1 MAEKKNA
8 REASVKSSRAKNNTK
23 AKTAVKAETVKAAAK
38 ATAKVAKPAAK
49 AAAKPA
55 AKETAKAPAKAPEK
69 AAKPKTAAKLRTR
82 SKAKTKPQVNLKV
95 IALGGLEEIGKNM
108 TVLEYGDDIIII
120 DCGLAFP
127 EDDMLGIDLVIP
139 DVTYLAKNIDK
150 IRGIVLTHGH
160 EDHIGALPYI
170 LKQLN
175 VPVFGTLL
183 TLGLLENKLREH
195 KMLDSTTRHTVV
207 PGEKVKLGQMVVEF
221 IHTNHSIA
229 DAVALAI
236 HTPVGVV
243 VHTGDFKVDYT
254 PIDGDIID
262 LQRFAA
268 LGKEGVLLLMS
279 DSTNAER
286 KGFTM
291 SEKNVGKVF
300 EKIFEDT
307 PKNRIMVATFSSNIH
322 RIQQVI
328 NAAYMYGRKVAIIG
342 RSMVN
347 AVKTASEL
355 DYLWVPPRTLID
367 INEVKNYQDNQLV
380 IITTGSQGETMSALS
395 RIASGEHKQVTVKP
409 DDKIIIS
416 ASAIPGNE
424 KNVFRVVN
432 ELMKKGAK
440 VVYGD
445 IEDIHVSG
453 HARQEELKLM
463 LALTKPKFFMPVH
476 GEFMHLSCHRDLAV
490 SMGMDKNDIFV
501 MKLGEVLEV
510 NQNEAKVTGV
520 VPTGQIMVDGLGVGD
535 VGNIVLRDRKH
546 LSQDGLMVVVVSMDK
561 EYGTIVSGPDII
573 SRGFV
578 YVREAENL
586 MDEARLAVLE
596 ALQECEAKNITS
608 WNYIKGVIKDTL
620 KNYIWQKT
628 KRSPMILPIIMEV

>member
-1 MAEKKNA
+1 VCFLAN
-8 REASVKSSRAKNNTK
+8 RRS
-23 AKTAVKAETVKAAAK
+23 
-38 ATAKVAKPAAK
+38 
-49 AAAKPA
+49 
-55 AKETAKAPAKAPEK
+55 
-69 AAKPKTAAKLRTR
+69 KPKTR
-82 SKAKTKPQVNLKV
+82 LKV

-108 TVLEYGDDIIII
+108 TVLEYGNDIIII

-139 DVTYLAKNIDK
+139 DITYLAKNVEK

-160 EDHIGALPYI
+160 EDHIGALPYV
-170 LKQLN
+170 LKQLK

-195 KMLDSTTRHTVV
+195 KMLDKTTLHTVV
-207 PGEKVKLGQMVVEF
+207 PGEKVKLGEMVVEF

-229 DAVALAI
+229 DSVALAI
-236 HTPVGVV
+236 QTPVGMVI
-243 VHTGDFKVDYT
+243 HTGDFKVDYT

-262 LQRFAA
+262 LQRFAE
-268 LGKEGVLLLMS
+268 LGSQGVLLLMS

-300 EKIFEDT
+300 ERIFEET
-307 PKNRIMVATFSSNIH
+307 PRNRIMVATFSSNIH
-322 RIQQVI
+322 RIQQII

-367 INEVKNYQDNQLV
+367 INEIKNYRDEQLV

-395 RIASGEHKQVTVKP
+395 RIANSEHKQVSVKP

-424 KNVFRVVN
+424 KNVIRVVN
-432 ELMKKGAK
+432 ELLKKGAD
-440 VVYGD
+440 VVYGG

-476 GEFMHLSCHRDLAV
+476 GEYMHLSSHRDLAI
-490 SMGMDKNDIFV
+490 SMGMDKKNIFV
-501 MKLGEVLEV
+501 NKLGDVLELSK
-510 NQNEAKVTGV
+510 NEAKVTGT
-520 VPTGQIMVDGLGVGD
+520 VPTGQVMVDGLGVGD

-546 LSQDGLMVVVVSMDK
+546 LSEDGLMVVVVSM
-561 EYGTIVSGPDII
+561 EEETGQIVAGPDII

-578 YVREAENL
+578 YVRESEGL
-586 MDEARLAVLE
+586 MDGAREVVVK
-596 ALQECEAKNITS
+596 ALQECEEKNITS
-608 WNYIKGVIKDTL
+608 WNYIKNLIKDTL

>member
-1 MAEKKNA
+1 MAEKKEKKEPKEA
-8 REASVKSSRAKNNTK
+8 REPKA
-23 AKTAVKAETVKAAAK
+23 AKTVRET
-38 ATAKVAKPAAK
+38 KPAAK
-49 AAAKPA
+49 PRTRGRGRAKAKP
-55 AKETAKAPAKAPEK
+55 T
-69 AAKPKTAAKLRTR
+69 
-82 SKAKTKPQVNLKV
+82 VKV

-108 TVLEYGDDIIII
+108 TVLEYGDDIVII

-139 DVTYLAKNIDK
+139 DISYLAKNTDK

-195 KMLDSTTRHTVV
+195 KMLDKVRLHTVV
-207 PGEKVKLGQMVVEF
+207 PGEKVKLGQMMVEF

-236 HTPVGVV
+236 HTPAGVI

-254 PIDGDIID
+254 PIDGDVIN
-262 LQRFAA
+262 LQRFAE
-268 LGKEGVLLLMS
+268 LGSQGVLLLMS

-291 SEKNVGKVF
+291 SEKTVGKVF
-300 EKIFEDT
+300 ERIFEET
-307 PKNRIMVATFSSNIH
+307 PRNRIMVATFSSNIH
-322 RIQQVI
+322 RIQQII

-355 DYLWVPPRTLID
+355 DYLWVPPRTVID
-367 INEVKNYQDNQLV
+367 INEIKNYRDEQLV
-380 IITTGSQGETMSALS
+380 IIMTGSQGETMSALS
-395 RIASGEHKQVTVKP
+395 RIASNEHKQVSIKP

-424 KNVFRVVN
+424 KSVFRMMNELVKRGADVVN
-432 ELMKKGAK
+432 
-440 VVYGD
+440 GD
-445 IEDIHVSG
+445 AEDIHVSG

-463 LALTKPKFFMPVH
+463 LALTKPRFFMPVH
-476 GEFMHLSCHRDLAV
+476 GEFMHLSCHRDLAI
-490 SMGMDKNDIFV
+490 SMGMDKKDIFV
-501 MKLGEVLEV
+501 MKLGDVLEV
-510 NQNEAKVTGV
+510 NKNEAKITGS
-520 VPTGQIMVDGLGVGD
+520 VPTGQVMVDGLGVGD

-546 LSQDGLMVVVVSMDK
+546 LSQDGLMVVVVAMDR
-561 EYGTIVSGPDII
+561 ETGEVISGPDII

-586 MDEARLAVLE
+586 MDEARKVVLD
-596 ALQECEAKNITS
+596 ALLRCEEKNVTS
-608 WNYIKGVIKDTL
+608 WNYIKGLIKDTL

-628 KRSPMILPIIMEV
+628 KRSPMILPIIMDV

>member
-1 MAEKKNA
+1 MAN
-8 REASVKSSRAKNNTK
+8 RRS
-23 AKTAVKAETVKAAAK
+23 
-38 ATAKVAKPAAK
+38 
-49 AAAKPA
+49 
-55 AKETAKAPAKAPEK
+55 
-69 AAKPKTAAKLRTR
+69 KPKTR
-82 SKAKTKPQVNLKV
+82 LKV

-108 TVLEYGDDIIII
+108 TVLEYGNDIIII

-139 DVTYLAKNIDK
+139 DITYLAKNVEK

-160 EDHIGALPYI
+160 EDHIGALPYV
-170 LKQLN
+170 LKQLK

-195 KMLDSTTRHTVV
+195 KMLDKTTLHTVV
-207 PGEKVKLGQMVVEF
+207 PGEKVKLGEMVVEF

-229 DAVALAI
+229 DSVALAI
-236 HTPVGVV
+236 QTPVGMVI
-243 VHTGDFKVDYT
+243 HTGDFKVDYT

-262 LQRFAA
+262 LQRFAE
-268 LGKEGVLLLMS
+268 LGSQGVLLLMS

-300 EKIFEDT
+300 ERIFEET
-307 PKNRIMVATFSSNIH
+307 PRNRIMVATFSSNIH
-322 RIQQVI
+322 RIQQII

-367 INEVKNYQDNQLV
+367 INEIKNYRDEQLV

-395 RIASGEHKQVTVKP
+395 RIANSEHKQVSVKP

-424 KNVFRVVN
+424 KNVIRVVN
-432 ELMKKGAK
+432 ELLKKGAD
-440 VVYGD
+440 VVYGG
-445 IEDIHVSG
+445 IEGIHVSG

-476 GEFMHLSCHRDLAV
+476 GEYMHLSSHRDLAI
-490 SMGMDKNDIFV
+490 SMGMDKKNIFV
-501 MKLGEVLEV
+501 NKLGDVLELSK
-510 NQNEAKVTGV
+510 NEAKVTGT
-520 VPTGQIMVDGLGVGD
+520 VPTGQVMVDGLGVGD

-546 LSQDGLMVVVVSMDK
+546 LSEDGLMVVVVSM
-561 EYGTIVSGPDII
+561 EEETGQIVAGPDII

-578 YVREAENL
+578 YVRESEGL
-586 MDEARLAVLE
+586 MDGAREVVMK
-596 ALQECEAKNITS
+596 ALQECEEKNITS
-608 WNYIKGVIKDTL
+608 WNYIKNLIKDTL

>member
-1 MAEKKNA
+1 MAN
-8 REASVKSSRAKNNTK
+8 RRS
-23 AKTAVKAETVKAAAK
+23 
-38 ATAKVAKPAAK
+38 
-49 AAAKPA
+49 
-55 AKETAKAPAKAPEK
+55 
-69 AAKPKTAAKLRTR
+69 KPKTR
-82 SKAKTKPQVNLKV
+82 LKV

-108 TVLEYGDDIIII
+108 TVLEYGNDIIII

-139 DVTYLAKNIDK
+139 DITYLAKNVEK

-160 EDHIGALPYI
+160 EDHIGALPYV
-170 LKQLN
+170 LKQLK

-183 TLGLLENKLREH
+183 TLGLLENKLRKH
-195 KMLDSTTRHTVV
+195 KMLDKTTLHTVV
-207 PGEKVKLGQMVVEF
+207 PGEKVKLGEMVVEF

-229 DAVALAI
+229 DSVALAI
-236 HTPVGVV
+236 QTPVGMVI
-243 VHTGDFKVDYT
+243 HTGDFKVDYT

-262 LQRFAA
+262 LQRFAE
-268 LGKEGVLLLMS
+268 LGSQGVLLLMS

-300 EKIFEDT
+300 ERIFEET
-307 PKNRIMVATFSSNIH
+307 PRNRIMVATFSSNIH
-322 RIQQVI
+322 RIQQII

-367 INEVKNYQDNQLV
+367 INEIKNYRDEQLV

-395 RIASGEHKQVTVKP
+395 RIANSEHKQVSVKP

-424 KNVFRVVN
+424 KNVIRVVN
-432 ELMKKGAK
+432 ELLKKGAD
-440 VVYGD
+440 VVYGG

-476 GEFMHLSCHRDLAV
+476 GEYMHLSSHRDLAI
-490 SMGMDKNDIFV
+490 SMGMDKKNIFV
-501 MKLGEVLEV
+501 NKLGDVLELSK
-510 NQNEAKVTGV
+510 NEAKVTGT
-520 VPTGQIMVDGLGVGD
+520 VPTGQVMVDGLGVGD

-546 LSQDGLMVVVVSMDK
+546 LSEDGLMVVVVSM
-561 EYGTIVSGPDII
+561 EEETGQIVAGPDII

-578 YVREAENL
+578 YVRESEGL
-586 MDEARLAVLE
+586 MDGAREVVMK
-596 ALQECEAKNITS
+596 ALQECEEKNITS
-608 WNYIKGVIKDTL
+608 WNYIKNLIKDTL

>member
-1 MAEKKNA
+1 MAGRKPKP
-8 REASVKSSRAKNNTK
+8 K
-23 AKTAVKAETVKAAAK
+23 AK
-38 ATAKVAKPAAK
+38 
-49 AAAKPA
+49 
-55 AKETAKAPAKAPEK
+55 
-69 AAKPKTAAKLRTR
+69 
-82 SKAKTKPQVNLKV
+82 LK
-95 IALGGLEEIGKNM
+95 IAALGGLEEIGKNM
-108 TVLEYGDDIIII
+108 TILEYGNDIMVI

-139 DVTYLAKNIDK
+139 DVTYLIKNIDK
-150 IRGIVLTHGH
+150 VRGIVLTHGH

-195 KMLDSTTRHTVV
+195 KMLDKTVLHTVV
-207 PGEKVKLGQMVVEF
+207 PKERVNLGQFNVEF

-229 DAVALAI
+229 DSVALAI
-236 HTPVGVV
+236 HTPIGTV

-254 PIDGDIID
+254 PIDGEIID
-262 LQRFAA
+262 LQRFGE

-291 SEKNVGKVF
+291 SEKSVGKVF

-322 RIQQVI
+322 RIQQAV
-328 NAAYMYGRKVAIIG
+328 NAAHMYGRKVAIIG

-355 DYLWVPPRTLID
+355 EYLTIPPRTLID
-367 INEVKNYQDNQLV
+367 ISEIKNYKDEQLV

-395 RIASGEHKQVTVKP
+395 RIAMNEHKQVSVKP
-409 DDKIIIS
+409 EDKIIIS

-424 KNVFRVVN
+424 KNVTRVVN
-432 ELMKKGAK
+432 ELLKKGAN
-440 VVYGD
+440 VIYGD
-445 IEDIHVSG
+445 MEEIHVSG

-476 GEFMHLSCHRDLAV
+476 GEFMHLSCHKDLAI
-490 SMGMDKNDIFV
+490 SMGHDKKDIFI
-501 MKLGEVLEV
+501 MKLGEVLELTRT
-510 NQNEAKVTGV
+510 EARINGT
-520 VPTGQIMVDGLGVGD
+520 VPAGHVMVDGLGVGD

-546 LSQDGLMVVVVSMDK
+546 LSQDGLMVVVVTMDR
-561 EYGTIVSGPDII
+561 ESGTIVAGPDII

-578 YVREAENL
+578 YVRVAEDL
-586 MDEARLAVLE
+586 MDEAKKVVLE
-596 ALQECEAKNITS
+596 ALMECEEKKITS

-620 KNYIWQKT
+620 KNFLWQKT
-628 KRSPMILPIIMEV
+628 KRSPMILPIIMDV

>member
-1 MAEKKNA
+1 VCFLAN
-8 REASVKSSRAKNNTK
+8 RRS
-23 AKTAVKAETVKAAAK
+23 
-38 ATAKVAKPAAK
+38 
-49 AAAKPA
+49 
-55 AKETAKAPAKAPEK
+55 
-69 AAKPKTAAKLRTR
+69 KPKTR
-82 SKAKTKPQVNLKV
+82 LKV

-108 TVLEYGDDIIII
+108 TVLEYGNDIIII

-139 DVTYLAKNIDK
+139 DITYLAKNVEK

-160 EDHIGALPYI
+160 EDHIGALPYV
-170 LKQLN
+170 LKQLK

-195 KMLDSTTRHTVV
+195 KMLDKTTLHTVV
-207 PGEKVKLGQMVVEF
+207 PGEKVKLGEMVVEF

-229 DAVALAI
+229 DSVALAI
-236 HTPVGVV
+236 QTPVGMVI
-243 VHTGDFKVDYT
+243 HTGDFKVDYT

-262 LQRFAA
+262 LQRFAE
-268 LGKEGVLLLMS
+268 LGSQGVLLLMS

-300 EKIFEDT
+300 ERIFEET
-307 PKNRIMVATFSSNIH
+307 PRNRIMVATFSSNIH
-322 RIQQVI
+322 RIQQII

-367 INEVKNYQDNQLV
+367 INEIKNYRDEQLV

-395 RIASGEHKQVTVKP
+395 RIANSEHKQVSVKP

-424 KNVFRVVN
+424 KNVIRVVN
-432 ELMKKGAK
+432 ELLKKGAD
-440 VVYGD
+440 VVYGG

-476 GEFMHLSCHRDLAV
+476 GEYMHLSSHRDLAI
-490 SMGMDKNDIFV
+490 SMGMDKKNIFV
-501 MKLGEVLEV
+501 NKLGDVLELSK
-510 NQNEAKVTGV
+510 NEAKVTGT
-520 VPTGQIMVDGLGVGD
+520 VPTGQVMVDGLGVGD

-546 LSQDGLMVVVVSMDK
+546 LSEDGLMVVVVSM
-561 EYGTIVSGPDII
+561 EEETGQIVAGPDII

-578 YVREAENL
+578 YVRESEGL
-586 MDEARLAVLE
+586 MDGAREVVMK
-596 ALQECEAKNITS
+596 ALQECEEKNITS
-608 WNYIKGVIKDTL
+608 WNYIKNLIKDTL

>member
-1 MAEKKNA
+1 MAEKKEMNIGG
-8 REASVKSSRAKNNTK
+8 AKEMKPTTRRK
-23 AKTAVKAETVKAAAK
+23 PMAKG
-38 ATAKVAKPAAK
+38 PAK

-55 AKETAKAPAKAPEK
+55 AKVSE
-69 AAKPKTAAKLRTR
+69 KTAAKPAEKGTAKPKSGSRTK
-82 SKAKTKPQVNLKV
+82 SKARPKASLKV
-95 IALGGLEEIGKNM
+95 IALGGLDEIGKNM
-108 TVLEYGDDIIII
+108 TVLEYGNDIIII

-139 DVTYLAKNIDK
+139 DISYLAKNIDK

-160 EDHIGALPYI
+160 EDHIGALPYV

-195 KMLDSTTRHTVV
+195 KMLEKVRRHTVV
-207 PGEKVKLGQMVVEF
+207 PGEKVKLGQMMVEF

-254 PIDGDIID
+254 PIDGEIID
-262 LQRFAA
+262 LQRFAE
-268 LGKEGVLLLMS
+268 LGKQGVLLLMS

-291 SEKNVGKVF
+291 SEKTVGKVF

-322 RIQQVI
+322 RIQQII

-367 INEVKNYQDNQLV
+367 INEIRNYRDEQLV

-395 RIASGEHKQVTVKP
+395 RIASNEHKQVSVKP

-432 ELMKKGAK
+432 ELLKKGAD

-463 LALTKPKFFMPVH
+463 LALTTPKFFMPVH
-476 GEFMHLSCHRDLAV
+476 GEFMHLSCHRDLAI
-490 SMGMDKNDIFV
+490 SMGMDKKDIFV
-501 MKLGEVLEV
+501 MKLGDVLEV
-510 NQNEAKVTGV
+510 NQKEAKVTGT
-520 VPTGQIMVDGLGVGD
+520 VPTGQVMVDGLGVGD

-546 LSQDGLMVVVVSMDK
+546 LSEDGLIVVVASMDRSS
-561 EYGTIVSGPDII
+561 GTLIAGPDII

-586 MDEARLAVLE
+586 MDEARHVVQD
-596 ALQECEAKNITS
+596 ALLRCEEKNVTS
-608 WNYIKGVIKDTL
+608 WNDIKGIIKDTL
-620 KNYIWQKT
+620 KGYIWQKT
-628 KRSPMILPIIMEV
+628 KRSPMILPIIMDI

>member
-1 MAEKKNA
+1 MAN
-8 REASVKSSRAKNNTK
+8 R
-23 AKTAVKAETVKAAAK
+23 
-38 ATAKVAKPAAK
+38 
-49 AAAKPA
+49 
-55 AKETAKAPAKAPEK
+55 
-69 AAKPKTAAKLRTR
+69 KPKPK
-82 SKAKTKPQVNLKV
+82 SKAKLKV
-95 IALGGLEEIGKNM
+95 MALGGLEEIGKNM
-108 TVLEYGDDIIII
+108 TVLEYGNDIVVI

-127 EDDMLGIDLVIP
+127 EDDMLGVDLVIP
-139 DVTYLAKNIDK
+139 DITYLTKNIDK
-150 IRGIVLTHGH
+150 IKGIVLTHGH
-160 EDHIGALPYI
+160 EDHIGALPYV
-170 LKQLN
+170 LKQLR

-195 KMLDSTTRHTVV
+195 KMLDKTTLHTVV
-207 PGEKVKLGQMVVEF
+207 PGEKVKLGEMLVEF

-229 DAVALAI
+229 DSVALAI
-236 HTPVGVV
+236 QTPVGTVI
-243 VHTGDFKVDYT
+243 HTGDFKIDYT
-254 PIDGDIID
+254 PIDGEVID
-262 LQRFAA
+262 LQRFAE
-268 LGKEGVLLLMS
+268 LGSEGVLLLMS

-286 KGFTM
+286 KGYTM

-300 EKIFEDT
+300 ERIFEET
-307 PKNRIMVATFSSNIH
+307 PRNRIMVATFSSNIH

-342 RSMVN
+342 RSMLN

-367 INEVKNYQDNQLV
+367 ITEIKNYRDEQLV

-395 RIASGEHKQVTVKP
+395 RIANNEHKQVSVKP

-424 KNVFRVVN
+424 KNVTRVIN
-432 ELMKKGAK
+432 ELLKKGAD
-440 VVYGD
+440 VVYGG

-463 LALTKPKFFMPVH
+463 LTLTKPKFFMPVH
-476 GEFMHLSCHRDLAV
+476 GEFMHLSCHRDLAL
-490 SMGMDKNDIFV
+490 SLGMDKKNIFV
-501 MKLGEVLEV
+501 MKMGEVLELSKT
-510 NQNEAKVTGV
+510 EARINGT
-520 VPTGQIMVDGLGVGD
+520 VPSGQVMVDGLGVGD

-546 LSQDGLMVVVVSMDK
+546 LSEDGLMVVVVST
-561 EYGTIVSGPDII
+561 ESETGEILAGPDII

-578 YVREAENL
+578 YVRESEDL
-586 MDEARLAVLE
+586 MDGAKEVVMKALA
-596 ALQECEAKNITS
+596 ECEEKNITS
-608 WNYIKGVIKDTL
+608 WNFMKNLIKDTL

>member
-1 MAEKKNA
+1 MAN
-8 REASVKSSRAKNNTK
+8 RRS
-23 AKTAVKAETVKAAAK
+23 
-38 ATAKVAKPAAK
+38 
-49 AAAKPA
+49 
-55 AKETAKAPAKAPEK
+55 
-69 AAKPKTAAKLRTR
+69 KPKTR
-82 SKAKTKPQVNLKV
+82 LKV

-108 TVLEYGDDIIII
+108 TVLEYGNDIIII

-139 DVTYLAKNIDK
+139 DITYLAKNVEK

-160 EDHIGALPYI
+160 EDHIGALPYV
-170 LKQLN
+170 LKQLK

-195 KMLDSTTRHTVV
+195 KMLDKTTLHTVV
-207 PGEKVKLGQMVVEF
+207 PGEKVKLGEMVVEF

-229 DAVALAI
+229 DSVALAI
-236 HTPVGVV
+236 QTPVGMVI
-243 VHTGDFKVDYT
+243 HTGDFKVDYT

-262 LQRFAA
+262 LQRFAE
-268 LGKEGVLLLMS
+268 LGSQGVLLLMS

-300 EKIFEDT
+300 ERIFEET
-307 PKNRIMVATFSSNIH
+307 PRNRIMVATFSSNIH
-322 RIQQVI
+322 RIQQII

-367 INEVKNYQDNQLV
+367 INEIKNYRDEQLV

-395 RIASGEHKQVTVKP
+395 RIANSEHKKVSVKP

-424 KNVFRVVN
+424 KNVIRVVN
-432 ELMKKGAK
+432 ELLKKGAD
-440 VVYGD
+440 VVYGG

-476 GEFMHLSCHRDLAV
+476 GEYMHLSSHRDLAI
-490 SMGMDKNDIFV
+490 SMGMDKKNIFV
-501 MKLGEVLEV
+501 NKLGDVLELSK
-510 NQNEAKVTGV
+510 NEAKVTGT
-520 VPTGQIMVDGLGVGD
+520 VPTGQVMVDGLGVGD

-546 LSQDGLMVVVVSMDK
+546 LSEDGLMVVVVSM
-561 EYGTIVSGPDII
+561 EEETGQIVAGPDII

-578 YVREAENL
+578 YVRESEGL
-586 MDEARLAVLE
+586 MDGAREVVMK
-596 ALQECEAKNITS
+596 ALQECEEKNITS
-608 WNYIKGVIKDTL
+608 WNYIKNLIKDTL